1 MALTPEPAPTLQQLL
16 AFYVEAGVDCALGEE
31 PVNRLADPDTAPPPR
46 VLAQAPRPAP
56 AAPVLAG
63 LAEPPAPD
71 AALASAREAAR
82 TAPTLEAL
90 RALLDKFDGCALR
103 STATQLVFADGN
115 PKARVMFVG
124 EAPGRD
130 EDIEGLPFVGRSGKL
145 LDRMIAAIGL
155 DRSKAY
161 IANVI
166 PWRPPGN
173 RTPTPQETQICLPFI
188 QRQIEL
194 VNPDILVTLGNP
206 STQTLLGTREG
217 IMRTRGNWVD
227 YDTGTRVIR
236 ALPTFHPAYLLR
248 SPSYKRM
255 SWQDLRAIAKAL
267 ASRSPHPEELAKQA
281 SRRMG
286 SGPHGSRRCFAPP
299 HHEGFDYCP
308 LGRTMAQPMR
318 SKGWRPLTSHSKA
331 RGTSGVSPG
340 KRFASSAGTVPAVSE
355 ARQTTTPPV
364 SANFCGFSHGVRSGV
379 ASRNRCGRPRS
390 SATRLA
396 RDASPATARSR

>member
-16 AFYVEAGVDCALGEE
+16 AFYLEAGVDCALGEE
-31 PVNRLADPDTAPPPR
+31 PVNRLADPEAKPLRVAAP
-46 VLAQAPRPAP
+46 AQPARPAP
-56 AAPVLAG
+56 AAPIPAG
-63 LAEPPAPD
+63 LAAPPPAPD
-71 AALASAREAAR
+71 AAIASAREAAR

-90 RALLDKFDGCALR
+90 RALLDTFDGCALK
-103 STATQLVFADGN
+103 STATRLVFADGN
-115 PKARVMFVG
+115 PQARVMFVG

-217 IMRTRGNWVD
+217 IMRTRGKWFD

-236 ALPTFHPAYLLR
+236 ALPTFHPA
-248 SPSYKRM
+248 
-255 SWQDLRAIAKAL
+255 
-267 ASRSPHPEELAKQA
+267 
-281 SRRMG
+281 
-286 SGPHGSRRCFAPP
+286 
-299 HHEGFDYCP
+299 
-308 LGRTMAQPMR
+308 
-318 SKGWRPLTSHSKA
+318 
-331 RGTSGVSPG
+331 
-340 KRFASSAGTVPAVSE
+340 
-355 ARQTTTPPV
+355 
-364 SANFCGFSHGVRSGV
+364 
-379 ASRNRCGRPRS
+379 
-390 SATRLA
+390 
-396 RDASPATARSR
+396 